1 MPLPFLSVVHQRK
14 KAQGK
19 VRKTRQEKDALIS
32 HCHACQRETVGYC
45 KHHIHPTLRTWN
57 FALSWLRCLWK
68 LSKVNETWWGDSPK
82 SLQDIIQTVLASN
95 VTRREL
101 LRGMLLAS
109 ATELVKRRF
118 SNNGLDQLFGKFMTK
133 QIAMIIYF
141 MGRGGWMVVLNAMSR
156 ERRVSNFFARKWLN
170 QLVRFIHQRNARG
183 CLKTLYYQHKDG
195 TKRTVLHL
203 GCAERIEIRN
213 AMVREC
219 EFAQYCS

>member
-1 MPLPFLSVVHQRK
+1 MPLPFLSLVHQRK
-14 KAQGK
+14 EAQGK

-45 KHHIHPTLRTWN
+45 KHHIQPTLRTWN

-101 LRGMLLAS
+101 LRGMLLVS
-109 ATELVKRRF
+109 ATELVERRF
-118 SNNGLDQLFGKFMTK
+118 SNNGLDQLFGKFMAK

-141 MGRGGWMVVLNAMSR
+141 MGGAGWSCWTQCLERGGCQTFSQENDWIS
-156 ERRVSNFFARKWLN
+156 W
-170 QLVRFIHQRNARG
+170 
-183 CLKTLYYQHKDG
+183 
-195 TKRTVLHL
+195 TVLHL
-203 GCAERIEIRN
+203 GCAECIEIRN